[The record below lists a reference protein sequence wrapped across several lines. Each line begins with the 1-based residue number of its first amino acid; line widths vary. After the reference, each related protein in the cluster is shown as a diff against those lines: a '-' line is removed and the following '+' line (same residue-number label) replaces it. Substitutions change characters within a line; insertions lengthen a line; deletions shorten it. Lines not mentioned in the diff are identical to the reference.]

1 VPSCTRHVPQTTTVQ
16 AVEPLQNQ
24 NMTGMTGKT
33 EITHMTEQ
41 KLRIVIDGKADYYG
55 EVVTIVGFD
64 SKKGTVDIQP
74 DGRKPRTVKRA
85 VLKPVKS

>member
-1 VPSCTRHVPQTTTVQ
+1 
-16 AVEPLQNQ
+16 
-24 NMTGMTGKT
+24 